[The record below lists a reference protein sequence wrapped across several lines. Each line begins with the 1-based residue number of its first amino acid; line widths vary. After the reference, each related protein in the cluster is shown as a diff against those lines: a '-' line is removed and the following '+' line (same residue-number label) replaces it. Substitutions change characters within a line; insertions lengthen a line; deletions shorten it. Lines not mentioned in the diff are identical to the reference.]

1 MISAK
6 LAVPAGGSLHVSGGE
21 RFSPWHACR
30 TGITSS
36 AWNAELVSVRGA
48 DVGVGGSGVSV
59 GGAVVSVGAGVEVGA
74 EVSVGGGK
82 VSVGGGGVAVG
93 LVADPQL
100 LAISISRIITVGSR
114 YSLFIILSS
123 LYALAILT
131 VT

>member
-1 MISAK
+1 
-6 LAVPAGGSLHVSGGE
+6 
-21 RFSPWHACR
+21 
-30 TGITSS
+30 
-36 AWNAELVSVRGA
+36 
-48 DVGVGGSGVSV
+48 
-59 GGAVVSVGAGVEVGA
+59 VVSVGAGVEVGA